1 MALAGR
7 VTFIPMR
14 GASFT
19 ILDAIADA
27 VIVCDDADRLSYVNV
42 AGERLL
48 ATSFDALAL
57 QPIETI
63 VPTHLRQMDG
73 VPFYRYLA
81 ARADRGRPFLGAVLR
96 ADNVEIARE
105 ITAAL
110 VDLGGSRPGVVAT
123 LRRPREALTFD
134 AEPREPSLE
143 PRPPANPHVE
153 TYRAVFEHA
162 PMGIFHFDEN
172 ALLTATNDRFVEMLG
187 STKRLVIGIRL
198 FTLPNAEVVAAIK
211 RALEGHDSSY
221 EGPYMSATGGKSTWV
236 RCSFS
241 PIFEGQKVVG
251 GVGLVDD
258 LTTQKHTEDRL
269 READRMAS
277 LGTLAAGVAHEINNP
292 LTYIRTGLELAMREL
307 ATLQVIS
314 GTRGTQAA
322 WQRLNTTLTSCR
334 DGVERVRVIAGD
346 LKAFS
351 RGDDAVPRLVNIE
364 ACADAAIN
372 LAANELRHHATVVRD
387 YGRVAAVF
395 GSETRFVQVL
405 VNLLVNAAQALP
417 EGETSRHTVTVRTRD
432 VAPDQVCVEVI
443 DTGKGI
449 AADVLGR
456 IFEPFFT
463 DKPPGVG
470 TGLGLSICHGIISS
484 AGGRIEVKSRVG
496 EGSTFR
502 VILPKAAERTQEA
515 ETRVTIATERPAPR
529 DRARVLIIDDEA
541 KLAWTLR
548 MALSDQHDVVTMA
561 SGREAVA
568 AIERGESFDLILC
581 DLMMPELSGMDV
593 YDAVA
598 RLRPELLRR
607 FVFMTGGAFTE
618 RARAFL
624 QDPDV
629 RRLEKPFLIQDV
641 EALLPPPSA

>member
-1 MALAGR
+1 
-7 VTFIPMR
+7 MR

-19 ILDAIADA
+19 ILDALADA
-27 VIVCDDADRLSYVNV
+27 VIVCDEAERLSYVN
-42 AGERLL
+42 AAAERLL

-57 QPIETI
+57 QPIDSI
-63 VPTHLRQMDG
+63 VPAHLRRMEG
-73 VPFYRYLA
+73 KPFYRYLA
-81 ARADRGRPFLGAVLR
+81 GRPQAERGKPFLGAVLR
-96 ADNVEIARE
+96 ADNLEIARE
-105 ITAAL
+105 ITASF
-110 VDLGGSRPGVVAT
+110 VDLGGSTPGVVAT
-123 LRRPREALTFD
+123 LRRPHETLTFD
-134 AEPREPSLE
+134 AEPCEPTA
-143 PRPPANPHVE
+143 RQNPHLE

-162 PMGIFHFDEN
+162 PMGIFHFD
-172 ALLTATNDRFVEMLG
+172 ADAVLTATNDRFVEMLG
-187 STKRLVIGIRL
+187 STKRLVIGIKL
-198 FTLPNAEVVAAIK
+198 LTLPNAEVAAAIK
-211 RALEGHDSSY
+211 RALQGHDSVY
-221 EGPYMSATGGKSTWV
+221 EGPYLSATGGKATWV

-241 PIFEGQKVVG
+241 PIFEGSEVVG

-314 GTRGTQAA
+314 GTRGTAAA

-351 RGDDAVPRLVNIE
+351 RGDDAAPRLVDIE

-372 LAANELRHHATVVRD
+372 LAANELRHRATVVRD
-387 YGRVAAVF
+387 YRGVAKVF

-405 VNLLVNAAQALP
+405 VNLLVNAAQATP

-432 VAPDQVCVEVI
+432 AEPDHVCVEII

-449 AADVLGR
+449 SNDALSR

-463 DKPPGVG
+463 DKPAGVG

-502 VILPKAAERTQEA
+502 VILPKAAERA
-515 ETRVTIATERPAPR
+515 EDSEVRVVIATERPAPR

-598 RLRPELLRR
+598 RLRPEILHR

-624 QDPDV
+624 QDPKV